1 MTELFVHRLPGL
13 VLKGHEFRA
22 PLDYGNPGRGHISIF
37 AREAVES
44 TKEKDELPWLVFFQ
58 GGPGFGAPRPAENS
72 GWLKRALQEFRVL
85 LLDQRGTGRST
96 PVTAQSLA
104 RLGDAAA
111 QAEYLRHFRA
121 DAIVQDAEMIRRELL
136 GDEGKWSVLGQS
148 YGGFCVVHYLS
159 AAPEGLREALITGG
173 LPSLER
179 PVEDVYR
186 ATYAIVRAKNQQYY
200 ARYPEDAALAQR
212 IAERLANEEVCLP
225 NGDPLSVRR
234 FQQLGL
240 HFGMSDGY
248 EKVHY
253 LLEDAF
259 VEGTRGEEFSYGFL
273 RGFDQ
278 SFDFDTNPIYAIL
291 HEPLYCQGRASR
303 WAAEA
308 VRGEFAEFNW
318 KVGAPLYF
326 TGEMVYPWFFD
337 EYQGLR
343 PLKAAAEILAA
354 DEEWPSL
361 YDVATLR
368 ENRVPCA
375 AAIYYDDMYVPR
387 QFSEETAATIGRLR
401 AWITNEFEHNGLR
414 ADGER
419 LLGRLLA
426 LARGG

>member
-1 MTELFVHRLPGL
+1 MTEIFVHRLPGL
-13 VLKGHEFRA
+13 VLKGHEFRV
-22 PLDYGNPGRGHISIF
+22 PLEYTNPGRGHISVF
-37 AREAVES
+37 AREAVDP
-44 TKEKDELPWLVFFQ
+44 TKEKDDLPWLVFFQ
-58 GGPGFGAPRPAENS
+58 GGPGFGAPRPSENS
-72 GWLKRALQEFRVL
+72 GWLKRALEEFRVL

-104 RLGDAAA
+104 RLGDGAA

-121 DAIVQDAEMIRRELL
+121 DAIVQDTEMIRRELL
-136 GDEGKWSVLGQS
+136 GDDSKWSVLGQS

-186 ATYAIVRAKNQQYY
+186 ATYAIVRAKNRHYY
-200 ARYPEDAALAQR
+200 ARYPQDAALTQR
-212 IAERLANEEVCLP
+212 IAERLANEEICLL

-234 FQQLGL
+234 FQQLGF

-259 VEGTRGEEFSYGFL
+259 VDGKRGQEFSYGFL

-278 SFDFDTNPIYAIL
+278 SFDFDTNPIFAIL
-291 HEPLYCQGRASR
+291 HESIYCQGRASR

-318 KVGAPLYF
+318 QMGAPLYF
-326 TGEMVYPWFFD
+326 TGEMIYPWLFD
-337 EYQGLR
+337 EYRELR
-343 PLKAAAEILAA
+343 PLKQAAEILAA
-354 DEEWPSL
+354 SEAWPSL

-368 ENRVPCA
+368 QNQVPCA
-375 AAIYYDDMYVPR
+375 AAIYYEDMYVPR
-387 QFSEETAATIGRLR
+387 QYSEETAATIGGLR